1 MYCAGDGD
9 ACQHECSRI
18 GKYIENYPNAT
29 LSNNLKN
36 YYNMHLCK
44 ICVVLEVYLS
54 QLNSSNSLKIKILNT
69 HLPSNILIT
78 YTSQI
83 NQLNLT

>member
-1 MYCAGDGD
+1 
-9 ACQHECSRI
+9 
-18 GKYIENYPNAT
+18 
-29 LSNNLKN
+29 
-36 YYNMHLCK
+36 MHLCK